1 MTTSIDRYI
10 KRIDQKIALKKGSG
24 GSANL
29 FMFYLKNE
37 SDDYLKLVPTDNIR
51 LGNIMSS
58 TNQMI
63 VSENLFNNFIELNQI
78 LRMDIIQVFF
88 PNLYI
93 LVFDD

>member
-63 VSENLFNNFIELNQI
+63 VSENLFNNFIELNPYFENGYHSGF
-78 LRMDIIQVFF
+78 LS
-88 PNLYI
+88 
-93 LVFDD
+93 